1 MQTFRDVGF
10 RLLGKREYSV
20 HEFRRKLLAKFPDD
34 AEGIEALIEELKK
47 KKWLSNERFCA
58 LFIEDQVLKRSTG
71 PRKIVQKLRSKS
83 IFEDMAK
90 KAVEKYFLL
99 EDQINIAKELVDKKK
114 KDILR
119 RKKDLSEFKLE
130 AKLKQFLYGRGFGGE
145 VIDEVLQ

>member
-130 AKLKQFLYGRGFGGE
+130 AKLKQFL
-145 VIDEVLQ
+145 